1 MIETLTSLDEQILLF
16 FNGHHTAF
24 MDEFMA
30 LVTGRWI
37 WIPFYLV
44 LIDLL
49 FKKLGPKYAALTLVA
64 VVLAI
69 TLTDQVCAHVIRP
82 YIGRLRPC
90 NPANPIFEAIYLV
103 KGIQPGG
110 YSWPSCHA
118 ANTFALATL
127 LSCVMRSR
135 KFTAMIFIW
144 AVVVSISR
152 LYCGVHYPTDILCG
166 AAFGSVFGYLSL
178 IAVSRL
184 YTALPRMFMA
194 FRKPDIL

>member
-16 FNGHHTAF
+16 FNGNHTPF
-24 MDEFMA
+24 LDEAMS
-30 LVTGRWI
+30 LITGKWI
-37 WIPFYLV
+37 WIPFYLI

-49 FKKLGPKYAALTLVA
+49 FKRLGPKYAALTLIA

-69 TLTDQVCAHVIRP
+69 LMADQICASVIRP

-90 NPANPIFEAIYLV
+90 HPDNPIFGAITLV
-103 KGIQPGG
+103 KDIHPQG

-144 AVVVSISR
+144 ATVVSISR

-166 AAFGSVFGYLSL
+166 AAFGSAFGYLAL
-178 IAVSRL
+178 AIVSRL
-184 YTALPRMFMA
+184 YTDIPRLYTTI
-194 FRKPDIL
+194 RRPDIL

>member
-16 FNGHHTAF
+16 FNGYHTSF
-24 MDEFMA
+24 LDETMA
-30 LVTGRWI
+30 LITSKWI

-64 VVLAI
+64 VIVAI
-69 TLTDQVCAHVIRP
+69 TMTDQVCAHVIRP

-90 NPANPIFEAIYLV
+90 NPENPIYGLITIV
-103 KGIQPGG
+103 KEIHPGG

-135 KFTAMIFIW
+135 KFTAMIFTW
-144 AVVVSISR
+144 AVIVSISR

-178 IAVSRL
+178 VIVSRIYTSIPRL
-184 YTALPRMFMA
+184 YMMI
-194 FRKPDIL
+194 RKPETL